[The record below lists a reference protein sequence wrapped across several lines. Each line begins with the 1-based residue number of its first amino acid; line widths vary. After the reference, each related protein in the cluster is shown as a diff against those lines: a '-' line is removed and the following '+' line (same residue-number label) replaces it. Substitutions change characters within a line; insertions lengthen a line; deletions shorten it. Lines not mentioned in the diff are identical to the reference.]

1 MGVIT
6 EGKGQGS
13 PKSLANTLH
22 RLQVRLR
29 VRSSPLP
36 PTTPNWIPAETEV
49 EPENPRYPPRGP
61 NREVS
66 SCHLPPPPHKS
77 ADSPACRHCALLA
90 EPTRPAAMARYCVL
104 LACALLALLGLGDGK
119 KDPDCCGPVVPRRE
133 WRALESECSKTLKQP
148 VRYVVISHTAGSSC
162 NTPDL
167 CLQQVRNVQYYHA
180 RTLGWCDVA
189 YK

>member
-1 MGVIT
+1 MT
-6 EGKGQGS
+6 
-13 PKSLANTLH
+13 
-22 RLQVRLR
+22 
-29 VRSSPLP
+29 
-36 PTTPNWIPAETEV
+36 
-49 EPENPRYPPRGP
+49 
-61 NREVS
+61 
-66 SCHLPPPPHKS
+66 
-77 ADSPACRHCALLA
+77 
-90 EPTRPAAMARYCVL
+90 RYCAL

-148 VRYVVISHTAGSSC
+148 VRYVVISHTAGSPC